1 MEGEISLR
9 KEAEESVSSEEP
21 RPLGKLETAVCFL
34 LARYQAVL
42 KESEELAR
50 TLHLER
56 ERSDRLERKLD
67 LLSDDREKVKSR
79 IDQLLHQLKKT
90 DR

>member
-9 KEAEESVSSEEP
+9 KEAEEGVSSEEP
-21 RPLGKLETAVCFL
+21 RPLGRLETAVGLL
-34 LARYQAVL
+34 LARYQAML
-42 KESEELAR
+42 RENEELAR
-50 TLHLER
+50 ALHLER
-56 ERSDRLERKLD
+56 EQYGRLEKKLE
-67 LLSDDREKVKSR
+67 LLSEDRERVQAR

>member
-21 RPLGKLETAVCFL
+21 SPLGKLETAVCLL

-42 KESEELAR
+42 KENEELAR
-50 TLHLER
+50 ALHLER
-56 ERSDRLERKLD
+56 EQNGRLERKLE
-67 LLSDDREKVKSR
+67 LLSEDRERVKSR